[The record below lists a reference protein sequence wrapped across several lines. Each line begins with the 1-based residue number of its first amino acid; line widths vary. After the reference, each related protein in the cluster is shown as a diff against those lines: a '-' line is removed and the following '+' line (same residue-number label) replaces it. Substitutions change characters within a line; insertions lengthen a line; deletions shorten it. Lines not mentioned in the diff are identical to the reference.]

1 MENTENLNPETTTET
16 KTALKLLPGD
26 KDRYDWLN
34 GLTEGTVFLARPR
47 QGNPKWLLTEF
58 LLDIRIVDGNGI
70 SKAVKLA
77 TNMDTN
83 PTAVW
88 VDPVAFSV
96 DNLLIKILI
105 EGTEDNG

>member
-16 KTALKLLPGD
+16 KPALKLLPGD

-34 GLTEGTVFLARPR
+34 GLTEGTIFLARPR

-58 LLDIRIVDGNGI
+58 LIDTRIVDGNGI

-83 PTAVW
+83 PTGVW

-96 DNLLIKILI
+96 ENLLIKILI
-105 EGTEDNG
+105 EGVEDNG